1 MSRALSTGSALQG
14 SGVVVSPK
22 ALVMD
27 ETARLC
33 TTVYKN
39 RLRALVLTGSVARD
53 EGTFVTS
60 AEGRTLLGDAEFFAV
75 FHNGHPLPAAGDLRL
90 VEQRIYDR
98 LRSHGLTASVSVN
111 AVHARYLRAIEPS
124 IFGYELRTC
133 GVVAF
138 GDRDILQLIPRFEP
152 RDIPLEDAWR
162 LLANRLVEQL
172 EGFDELAAG
181 RPTLSAETHYRTVK
195 LYLDMG
201 TSLLVFAGSYAP
213 TYRAREEALRQLRS
227 APRSGGMPFVLEPF
241 VEDVVAATRWKL
253 GTSAALPTAPRAF
266 WERALDHA
274 ERLWRW
280 ELSRLTSLPAERPL
294 PELLGAWIER
304 QPLGARLRGWAHV
317 ARRQGV
323 RGSFVRWPH
332 WLRSLIVASPRY
344 LTYAASVEALF
355 TIPRSAGRTL
365 SPNELEHLAALCQ
378 RLPSGGTARGAQS
391 IQAHELAATCLRS
404 YNDFITNTRA

>member
-1 MSRALSTGSALQG
+1 MSRVLPTGSALHG
-14 SGVVVSPK
+14 SGVVMSPK
-22 ALVMD
+22 SLVMD

-75 FHNGHPLPAAGDLRL
+75 FHDDHPLPAAGDLRL

-98 LRSHGLTASVSVN
+98 LRGHGLTASVSVN
-111 AVHARYLRAIEPS
+111 AVHARYLRRIEPS

-138 GDRDILQLIPRFEP
+138 GDRDIVQLIPRFEP

-181 RPTLSAETHYRTVK
+181 RPTLSVETHYRTVK

-201 TSLLVFAGSYAP
+201 TSLLVFAGGYAP

-253 GTSAALPTAPRAF
+253 GTTVAQPTAPRAF

-280 ELSRLTSLPAERPL
+280 ELSRLTSLPAERPS

-323 RGSFVRWPH
+323 RGSLGRWPR
-332 WLRSLIVASPRY
+332 WLQAAVSTSPRY
-344 LTYAASVEALF
+344 LVYGMAAPLLFALHRVDG
-355 TIPRSAGRTL
+355 PGVD
-365 SPNELEHLAALCQ
+365 LATMRH
-378 RLPSGGTARGAQS
+378 RLPVARGSANGVDARQLVTDVLNNYR
-391 IQAHELAATCLRS
+391 QFLVG
-404 YNDFITNTRA
+404 TRA